1 MQQLKH
7 ETTIK
12 RLRAAAKESEAAMA
26 RVQEKLVEAQQTIVQ
41 QAEELKTAERVKGV
55 FDSCRPVP
63 VACENA
69 WGRQSRPLRK
79 RMLTCGCV
87 SLGGGGRCTPAYGAA
102 RAHSTAEA
110 HLKRIAELEAL
121 VEELRGKEAL
131 SQANLQRAWAE
142 LSEQRKAVAELVGAA
157 QSEALEREV
166 RRLVTTPAG
175 ASESGAG
182 EGQGGT
188 VEGATGQRDGSAALG
203 ARWKRSWIL
212 TRAVQAR

>member
-1 MQQLKH
+1 MCSIPAARCLWLAKMPGAASPGPC
-7 ETTIK
+7 ENVC
-12 RLRAAAKESEAAMA
+12 LRAGA
-26 RVQEKLVEAQQTIVQ
+26 
-41 QAEELKTAERVKGV
+41 
-55 FDSCRPVP
+55 CR
-63 VACENA
+63 
-69 WGRQSRPLRK
+69 W
-79 RMLTCGCV
+79 
-87 SLGGGGRCTPAYGAA
+87 GGGRCTPAYGAEGAA

-166 RRLVTTPAG
+166 RRLVITPAG

-188 VEGATGQRDGSAALG
+188 VEGSTGQRDGSAALG